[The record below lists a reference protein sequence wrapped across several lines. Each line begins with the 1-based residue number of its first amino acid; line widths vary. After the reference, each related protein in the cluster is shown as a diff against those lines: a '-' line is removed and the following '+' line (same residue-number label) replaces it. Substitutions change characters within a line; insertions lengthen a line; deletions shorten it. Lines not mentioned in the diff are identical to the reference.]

1 MWDLAQSSMYRQV
14 RAVLNR
20 SRYPLNED
28 VERLERQKIAVTF
41 SEDFDAVKSLILM
54 LKNGCVMFVGHLEE
68 GKFVEFILYFTF

>member
-28 VERLERQKIAVTF
+28 VERLERQKIAVTK
-41 SEDFDAVKSLILM
+41 SSDFDAV
-54 LKNGCVMFVGHLEE
+54 EA
-68 GKFVEFILYFTF
+68 